1 MKIAPLPES
10 ENERIS
16 KLGKYD
22 ILDTPPEHVFDRI
35 TRLVSQLIDVPIALV
50 SLVDSERQWFK
61 SKQGLDALETPRDIA
76 FCAHAI
82 LEDGIFV
89 IDDTLADPRFADNP
103 LVTSDPKIR
112 FYAGAPLRTQ
122 DGFKLG
128 TLCAIDRKPR
138 KLSEDQRQVLM
149 DLASVVVD
157 EMELRLALK
166 TSMHRVSH
174 EVELQSMKDE
184 FVSTVSHELRTP
196 LTSIRGTL
204 GLLESG
210 ELGELP
216 DKVHDLISIAN
227 RNAVNL
233 IGLVNDLLNIQ
244 EIESGSLTFDFGT
257 FLPNDLLEEVCQNLS
272 GLALQKNVTIVC
284 DAEECL
290 GIMGDRSRIGQV
302 LTNLISN
309 AVKFS
314 LNGQTVSVSMSKTV
328 GAIKYIISDDGPGIP
343 EDFRKNAFKR
353 FARAKAHYDVPG
365 TGLGL
370 AISKAIVD
378 AHDGK
383 IDYESHEGQGT
394 RFSVELPISRSIA

>member
-1 MKIAPLPES
+1 MKIAPLPKS
-10 ENERIS
+10 EHDRIS
-16 KLGKYD
+16 KLDSYN

-35 TRLVSQLIDVPIALV
+35 TQLVSQLIDVPIALV
-50 SLVDSERQWFK
+50 SLVDKERQWFK

-82 LEDGIFV
+82 LDDGIFV
-89 IDDTLADPRFADNP
+89 INDTLADPRFADNP
-103 LVTSDPKIR
+103 LVTCDPKIR
-112 FYAGAPLRTQ
+112 FYAGAPLRTH

-138 KLSEDQRQVLM
+138 TLTEEQRQVLM
-149 DLASVVVD
+149 DLAGVVVD

-166 TSMHRVSH
+166 TSMQRVAH
-174 EVELQSMKDE
+174 EVELQSLKDE

-216 DKVHDLISIAN
+216 EKVHDLISIAN
-227 RNAVNL
+227 RNTVNL

-257 FLPNDLLEEVCQNLS
+257 FLPNVLLEEVCENLS
-272 GLALQKNVTIVC
+272 GMAMQKNVTIAC
-284 DAEECL
+284 DAEDCL

-314 LNGQTVSVSMSKTV
+314 PNDQTVSVSVSATADV
-328 GAIKYIISDDGPGIP
+328 LRYRVEDNGPGIP
-343 EDFRKNAFKR
+343 EDFRDQAFKR
-353 FARAKAHYDVPG
+353 FSRAKAHFNVPG

-378 AHDGK
+378 AHDGT
-383 IDYESHEGQGT
+383 IEFESHEGRGT
-394 RFSVELPISRSIA
+394 IFRVELPIARSVV

>member
-10 ENERIS
+10 EHERIL
-16 KLGKYD
+16 KLDKYN

-50 SLVDSERQWFK
+50 SLVDKERQWFK
-61 SKQGLDALETPRDIA
+61 SKQGLDALETPRDLA

-82 LEDGIFV
+82 LDDGIFV
-89 IDDTLADPRFADNP
+89 VDDTLADPRFADNP

-138 KLSEDQRQVLM
+138 KLSDDQRQVLI

-166 TSMHRVSH
+166 TSLHRVAH

-210 ELGELP
+210 ELGDLP
-216 DKVHDLISIAN
+216 DQVHHLISIAN

-244 EIESGSLTFDFGT
+244 EIESGSLTFSFGT
-257 FLPNDLLEEVCQNLS
+257 FLPNDLLKEVCENLS
-272 GLALQKNVTIVC
+272 GMALQKNVTIAC

-290 GIMGDRSRIGQV
+290 GILGDRSRIGQV

-314 LNGQTVSVSMSKTV
+314 SSGQTVSVSVSETEGTLKYTV
-328 GAIKYIISDDGPGIP
+328 SDDGPGIP
-343 EDFRKNAFKR
+343 ESFKKDAFKR
-353 FARAKAHYDVPG
+353 FSRAKAHYDVPG

-378 AHDGK
+378 AHDGR
-383 IDYESHEGQGT
+383 IDFESHEGRGT
-394 RFSVELPISRSIA
+394 KFSVELPISRSIA

>member
-10 ENERIS
+10 ESERIS
-16 KLGKYD
+16 KLDKYN
-22 ILDTPPEHVFDRI
+22 ILDTPSEHVFDRI

-50 SLVDSERQWFK
+50 SLVDAERQWFK
-61 SKQGLDALETPRDIA
+61 SKQGLEALETPRDIA

-82 LEDGIFV
+82 LDDGIFV

-138 KLSEDQRQVLM
+138 KLSDDQRQILM
-149 DLASVVVD
+149 DLAGVVVD

-166 TSMHRVSH
+166 TSLHRVAH

-216 DKVHDLISIAN
+216 EKIHDLISIAN

-233 IGLVNDLLNIQ
+233 TGLVNDLLNIQ
-244 EIESGSLTFDFGT
+244 EIESASLTFDFGT
-257 FLPNDLLEEVCQNLS
+257 FLPNDLLEEVCENLS
-272 GLALQKNVTIVC
+272 GMALQKNVTIAC

-314 LNGQTVSVSMSKTV
+314 PNGQTVSVAVSETV
-328 GAIKYIISDDGPGIP
+328 GSIKYTVSDEGPGIP
-343 EDFRKNAFKR
+343 EDFKKDAFKR

-378 AHDGK
+378 AHDGR
-383 IDYESHEGQGT
+383 IDFVSHEGQGT
-394 RFSVELPISRSIA
+394 RFSVELPMLRSIA